1 MNTNTSMKFALNT
14 TKTGAAVKGSVMT
27 AMEPALTMATL
38 QAWIMHLGMSKE
50 SPMADVL
57 YPVIEA
63 LHYGS
68 KEDAYGFVTGI
79 NKSFR
84 KDDFKLTA
92 MGLML
97 VSEQIVR
104 AAITLYTS
112 SFATPLTE
120 EKIDTLVQTFG
131 DDADTMF
138 YVALLNLT
146 ATQSIYRM
154 AEESSIDITRQYDR
168 DYFFEK
174 AYDLVDDILSVMDEG
189 GISFEGV
196 LDPVLGSIHRLL
208 AFVMPMLDARYE
220 NIPLGHYVSQMV
232 DDVANTLELQV
243 MKTYRSCA
251 SSYLIEFLSQEEAV
265 EAIKLLNKLV
275 ERHTK

>member
-1 MNTNTSMKFALNT
+1 MNTNTSMKTLLSV
-14 TKTGAAVKGSVMT
+14 TKTGAAIKGKVFT
-27 AMEPALTMATL
+27 TIEPAMTMATL
-38 QAWIMHLGMSKE
+38 QAWIMHLGMSKD
-50 SPMADVL
+50 SPLSSVL
-57 YPVIEA
+57 EPVIDSLPFEKPENA
-63 LHYGS
+63 FDY
-68 KEDAYGFVTGI
+68 VTGI
-79 NKSFR
+79 NRAFR

-154 AEESSIDITRQYDR
+154 AEDSSIDITRQYDR

-174 AYDLVDDILSVMDEG
+174 AYTLVDDILSVMDEG
-189 GISFEGV
+189 GINFEKV
-196 LDPVLGSIHRLL
+196 LDPVLGSIHILI

-232 DDVANTLELQV
+232 ADVAQAVEKQV
-243 MKTYRSCA
+243 MPTYRSCA
-251 SSYLIEFLSQEEAV
+251 KSYLIEFLPQEAALETIKILNNLV
-265 EAIKLLNKLV
+265 EA
-275 ERHTK
+275 HTK